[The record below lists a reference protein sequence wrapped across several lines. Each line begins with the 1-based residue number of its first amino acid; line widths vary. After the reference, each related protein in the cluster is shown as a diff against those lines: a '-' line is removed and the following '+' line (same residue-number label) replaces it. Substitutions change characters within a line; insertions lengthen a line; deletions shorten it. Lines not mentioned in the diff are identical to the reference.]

1 MVMGP
6 TPPEVKNDKRVQVQI
21 GTHYNLMRKSGGKS
35 DGTLYK
41 EKVLNKSYLIL
52 ETSNFTITVVFVVYK
67 KYWEPKKAEVLEKRI
82 NPNNNREEFYVHYE
96 GLDRRLD
103 EWIPGTFRH
112 IFTRVCTPI
121 FLYIYFLLIFFYVFN
136 YIR

>member
-41 EKVLNKSYLIL
+41 EKVLNKNYLTL

-67 KYWEPKKAEVLEKRI
+67 KY
-82 NPNNNREEFYVHYE
+82 
-96 GLDRRLD
+96 
-103 EWIPGTFRH
+103 
-112 IFTRVCTPI
+112 
-121 FLYIYFLLIFFYVFN
+121 
-136 YIR
+136 